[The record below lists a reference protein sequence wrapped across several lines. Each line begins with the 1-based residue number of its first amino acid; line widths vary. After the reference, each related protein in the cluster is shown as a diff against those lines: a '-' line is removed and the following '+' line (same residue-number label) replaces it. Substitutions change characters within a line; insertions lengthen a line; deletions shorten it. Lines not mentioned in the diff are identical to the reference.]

1 MANIFDIQLVFTRIP
16 KLLEY
21 LPITL
26 EITVLSMALGL
37 MLGMVLAVF
46 KIKRTPI
53 LYQLTTIFVSFT
65 RGTPLLVQLYITY
78 YGIPIALKY
87 YNYFNGTNYNING
100 IPPMVFVLVAF
111 ALNESAFNSEII
123 RAAVQS
129 IDKGQIEAAHSLGMS
144 SFQLLRRVI
153 IPEAFIVALPALGN
167 SLIGLMKGT
176 SLAFVCSV
184 VEITAE
190 GQILAGND
198 FRFFEVYISLAII
211 YWVLTILIEQGVKLI
226 EKKVS
231 IPNEVPQKPA
241 AEGKLYDTN

>member
-26 EITVLSMALGL
+26 EITVLSMVFGL
-37 MLGMVLAVF
+37 LLGMILAVF
-46 KIKRTPI
+46 KIKHTPV
-53 LYQLTTIFVSFT
+53 LYQLTSIFVSFT

-87 YNYFNGTNYNING
+87 YNYFNGTNYNINAV
-100 IPPMVFVLVAF
+100 PPMIFVLVAF
-111 ALNESAFNSEII
+111 SLNEAAFNSEII

-129 IDKGQIEAAHSLGMS
+129 IDKGQIEAAHSLGMT
-144 SFQLLRRVI
+144 SFQVLRRI
-153 IPEAFIVALPALGN
+153 IVPEAFVVALPTFGN

-211 YWVLTILIEQGVKLI
+211 YWVLTILIEQAIKLI
-226 EKKVS
+226 EKKIS
-231 IPNEVPQKPA
+231 IPNEIPQETV
-241 AEGKLYDTN
+241 AEGNLYDTN